1 MLRGRILIAED
12 DALFSDVLV
21 DALSEEFDIVAIS
34 ALNDLWT
41 IQRRFD
47 VVLMDDHLRD
57 GWTTDHLEA
66 IAQAT
71 GGARLVLCTAGAR
84 TESADIAIQHGIQSF
99 LVKPVTVDEV
109 RLALRRA
116 LEAARLTTRLAV
128 KERTTSTPDDGLSPE
143 VAELLQRAAKGSAT
157 ILLGGETGVGK
168 THVAKRIH
176 QWSPRRVGPFMHVNC
191 AAVPES
197 LADVE
202 FFGAERGAYTG
213 AVQAR
218 PGAFE
223 LASGGTLFLDEIA
236 DLPLALQGKILTVLE
251 EQTLRRVGGTVSRPI
266 DVRLIAA
273 TNRNLRERVAEG
285 RFREDLLYRLEV
297 LPVRIA
303 ALRETPTRIPGLIA
317 DLLRRLAPGAA
328 LTLAPGELER
338 LMAHAWPGNVRELR
352 NVLER
357 ALTLD
362 APNKLQPSRHVFNAT
377 RPASIEAT
385 PPPAPNLGQTLREVE
400 LRHILATLAS
410 TKGNKHA
417 AARMLGIS
425 VTTLR
430 RWLESQAV
438 S

>member
-1 MLRGRILIAED
+1 MRGRILIAED

-21 DALSEEFDIVAIS
+21 DALGDEFDIVAIS
-34 ALNDLWT
+34 ALSDLWS

-47 VVLMDDHLRD
+47 VVLMDDHLQD

-116 LEAARLTTRLAV
+116 LEAARLATCLAV
-128 KERTTSTPDDGLSPE
+128 NERKTSTADALSPE
-143 VAELLQRAAKGSAT
+143 LTELLQRAAKGSAT

-176 QWSPRRVGPFMHVNC
+176 EWSPRHVGPFMHVNC

-236 DLPLALQGKILTVLE
+236 DLPMALQGKILTAIE

-303 ALRETPTRIPGLIA
+303 SLRETPSRIPGLIA
-317 DLLRRLAPGAA
+317 ELLRKLAPGAV
-328 LTLAPGELER
+328 LELAPGELER

-362 APNKLQPSRHVFNAT
+362 PPTRLQPSRHVFSAPRT
-377 RPASIEAT
+377 TPTEA
-385 PPPAPNLGQTLREVE
+385 PPAPTLAPVLGQTLREVE

-417 AARMLGIS
+417 AARVLGIS

-430 RWLESQAV
+430 RWIEADA
-438 S
+438 